1 MYLLLD
7 PRAWLIV
14 VAFTVLGLVG
24 NLALYQVGKKGVDSI
39 RERFPRIKPERWERV
54 ERLYDNHGGRVL
66 LLSGLPVLGSLL
78 TTTAGAFGVRLFTF
92 VVFVFISKLVRN
104 WLIVVIPME
113 IYLLA
118 VK

>member
-14 VAFTVLGLVG
+14 VAFTGLGLVG
-24 NLALYQVGKKGVDSI
+24 NLALYEVGKKGVDSI
-39 RERFPRIKPERWERV
+39 RERFPSIKPERWERV
-54 ERLYDNHGGRVL
+54 EGLYDKYGGRVL
-66 LLSGLPVLGSLL
+66 LLSGLPVLGSML
-78 TTTAGAFGVRLFTF
+78 TTAAGAFDVRLFTF

-104 WLIVVIPME
+104 WLIVVIPVE
-113 IYLLA
+113 IYLLT

>member
-39 RERFPRIKPERWERV
+39 RERFPSITPERWERV
-54 ERLYDNHGGRVL
+54 KRLYDNYGGWVL
-66 LLSGLPVLGSLL
+66 LLSGVPVLGSML
-78 TTTAGAFGVRLFTF
+78 TTAAGAFDVRLFTF

-104 WLIVVIPME
+104 WLIIVIPLE
-113 IYLLA
+113 IYLLT
-118 VK
+118 VG